1 MDGIGLQAASPEEK
15 AHAVQEGA
23 KRVLKTLEWNKKRR
37 FMSNAQLKEWH
48 HLVSSHTDRT
58 IFWQRY
64 NDCET
69 ATRNSLEGSDML
81 LDEMM

>member
-1 MDGIGLQAASPEEK
+1 
-15 AHAVQEGA
+15 
-23 KRVLKTLEWNKKRR
+23 
-37 FMSNAQLKEWH
+37 MSNAQLKEWH

-69 ATRNSLEGSDML
+69 ATRNSLGGVRYVIGREYVTIQA
-81 LDEMM
+81 